1 MVSLCGATGEKG
13 FPIVK
18 PGTGPIIVE
27 TVLSTGVTHGD
38 VDYQYETRSVII
50 PFTRTV
56 VRVSARLLVNPGT
69 WMSW

>member
-56 VRVSARLLVNPGT
+56 VSLGPTVNPGT
-69 WMSW
+69 GTPW